1 MQATHSNPILDLTVD
16 HPILSNPDPIVDLTK
31 AASISVPSSNG
42 PTKHAA
48 SPHASSSSESAME
61 ETTFKEVSY
70 LVKVVDPVKK
80 GLYKV
85 HKLRTTVNFTKCSDI
100 QSALNESLAEHVPEG
115 DEYDIGYIE
124 PSKQG
129 VHGKTR
135 WIFD

>member
-31 AASISVPSSNG
+31 AASISVLSSNG

-48 SPHASSSSESAME
+48 SPHASSSSESATE

-80 GLYKV
+80 GLYRV

-100 QSALNESLAEHVPEG
+100 RSALNKSLAEHVPEG
-115 DEYDIGYIE
+115 DE
-124 PSKQG
+124 
-129 VHGKTR
+129 
-135 WIFD
+135 